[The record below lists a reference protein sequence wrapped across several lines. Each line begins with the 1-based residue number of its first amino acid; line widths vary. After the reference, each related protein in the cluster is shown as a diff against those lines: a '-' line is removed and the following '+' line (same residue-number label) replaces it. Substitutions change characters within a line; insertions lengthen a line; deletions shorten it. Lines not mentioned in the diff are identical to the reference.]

1 MAKFENVSGQT
12 MDPKL
17 VATPTSDGLMSA
29 ADKAKLDTIS
39 EGAGGYVHPAT
50 HPATMI
56 TQDSTHRFVTDTE
69 KSTWNAKASTA
80 VANVS
85 SNGLMSSADKVK
97 LDGIATGANRTTVD
111 SSLSSTSTNPVQNK
125 VINTALAGK
134 AASSHTHTKS
144 QITDFPSSLPANGGN
159 ADTVD
164 GKHATDFATSGH
176 THTTLM
182 ATDITGQTKSLDSF
196 TLNTGTPKIA
206 YYVCMTDGGGENI
219 TGRPDDANKR
229 AFMLEVQSIRYTNSS
244 DYITKQTY
252 TIGSLKLSYVRY
264 CTNGTWSTWERM
276 YTSVQKPTPSEIGAA
291 ASSHTH
297 TGSQIT
303 QDSTHRF
310 VSDAEKSTWNG
321 KASTAVA
328 TTSANG
334 LMSKNDKTKLDGIAT
349 GANKYVHP
357 TGAGNNHIPSG
368 GSAGQFLKWS
378 ASGTAVWAAD
388 NNTTYSPATTSA
400 NGLMSSTDKVKLD
413 GIATGAN
420 KTVVDSALS
429 SSSTNPVQNKVI
441 NSALAGKAA
450 TSHGKHV
457 PTVCDTIT
465 DWNSVTTNGWYM
477 ASGGKNAPTSADWY
491 MGYVI
496 THNTNYVIQELYK
509 FTESTD
515 AYVVSKY
522 LRVRMNGTWGSW
534 REVTVGAQVPTN
546 AKFTDTVYT
555 HPSSH
560 PATMITADS
569 THRFV
574 TDSQIST
581 WNAKASTSVA
591 TQSANGLMSA
601 TDKKKLDGIASGAN
615 KYTHPSSHAA
625 TMITQDSTHR
635 FVTDTEKSTWN
646 GKATVRYGTS
656 VPSNS
661 LGANGDIYIMISSGT
676 YESQITTLTNWKSDV
691 LAGKTAIP
699 VKV

>member
-1 MAKFENVSGQT
+1 
-12 MDPKL
+12 
-17 VATPTSDGLMSA
+17 
-29 ADKAKLDTIS
+29 
-39 EGAGGYVHPAT
+39 
-50 HPATMI
+50 
-56 TQDSTHRFVTDTE
+56 
-69 KSTWNAKASTA
+69 
-80 VANVS
+80 
-85 SNGLMSSADKVK
+85 
-97 LDGIATGANRTTVD
+97 
-111 SSLSSTSTNPVQNK
+111 
-125 VINTALAGK
+125 
-134 AASSHTHTKS
+134 
-144 QITDFPSSLPANGGN
+144 
-159 ADTVD
+159 
-164 GKHATDFATSGH
+164 
-176 THTTLM
+176 
-182 ATDITGQTKSLDSF
+182 
-196 TLNTGTPKIA
+196 
-206 YYVCMTDGGGENI
+206 
-219 TGRPDDANKR
+219 
-229 AFMLEVQSIRYTNSS
+229 
-244 DYITKQTY
+244 
-252 TIGSLKLSYVRY
+252 
-264 CTNGTWSTWERM
+264 
-276 YTSVQKPTPSEIGAA
+276 
-291 ASSHTH
+291 
-297 TGSQIT
+297 
-303 QDSTHRF
+303 
-310 VSDAEKSTWNG
+310 
-321 KASTAVA
+321 
-328 TTSANG
+328 
-334 LMSKNDKTKLDGIAT
+334 
-349 GANKYVHP
+349 
-357 TGAGNNHIPSG
+357 
-368 GSAGQFLKWS
+368 
-378 ASGTAVWAAD
+378 
-388 NNTTYSPATTSA
+388 
-400 NGLMSSTDKVKLD
+400 
-413 GIATGAN
+413 
-420 KTVVDSALS
+420 
-429 SSSTNPVQNKVI
+429 
-441 NSALAGKAA
+441 
-450 TSHGKHV
+450 
-457 PTVCDTIT
+457 
-465 DWNSVTTNGWYM
+465 M

-546 AKFTDTVYT
+546 AKFTDTVYN

-569 THRFV
+569 SHRFV